1 MKERWIFVLF
11 VLVSLCVQGQTIIEG
26 SVKNEKGNYLEGAI
40 VSITSDTN
48 NSVIGYKIANNKGY
62 YRLQISSNASNL
74 KVAVSLLG
82 YQTKQTIVSNKS
94 QNLNIILQ
102 SKEIQIKEVIVKS
115 NALKQR
121 GDTLA
126 YSVSSFK
133 SRGDRT
139 IGDILK
145 KIPGIEVSKSGAIKY
160 NGEAINKFYI
170 EGMDLLDSK
179 YGIATNN
186 VPVDAVTNVEVI
198 ENNQPIKALKN
209 FIETGKAAINLKL
222 KNGNMKVPVGTIRL
236 GSGGPE
242 SFLWNFDAFALQAN
256 RKRQTIAMYKTCN
269 TGEDIAAE
277 LTEQSINISDMEN
290 ADLKS
295 QKGIFN
301 AETFNTPPLEKERYL
316 FNKAHVL
323 TLNSLWKTSKDK
335 QFRFNTNYVRD
346 VRDETTQKTSSYFL
360 PNDTLVLNELNKQK
374 LTRSYADALLT
385 YTNNSA
391 ANYLNNSFKIKAI
404 WNDLNSS
411 IEGTNRVIQN
421 YDLPEYTLQNNFR
434 FVKKMGKRIFDISS
448 LIRYSSLPQT
458 FIAQRDTI
466 NLEQSQD
473 VRIGNFFTDTRSYIS
488 FTKGYST
495 LKFKFGLETTMQ
507 NINSSLADKT
517 PIIKEQN
524 DLQSSNIEFTVNP
537 IYNYQRQKWSAQINV
552 PFVQHLLSVK
562 SVIKNTS
569 NNYSTLYIN
578 PSFNINYR
586 IHPFWRV
593 NGSYSYSQ
601 NMGDIMDFLDSN
613 ILTNYRTMRVTSG
626 ILSKSQKSSS
636 SISLNYRNPLSALF
650 FNTSISYF
658 SLTKNLMSNQK
669 FVGNQAII
677 STKEQNSTNR
687 SWMWQ
692 GYGGKYVADIKT
704 TFSLSA
710 NYSLNKMNL
719 QQQGVI
725 YPVSMIITSINP
737 VISSKVTEYLFAD
750 YQAQLS
756 NNKQKIGLAQQDT
769 ESSLNQISQKLK
781 CSYYPTKNLGFNV
794 QLEHLYNEIT
804 KSTFSSLAFANLGIS
819 YKFKQLECTLN
830 YNNIFNQKEYS
841 YVSYSGL
848 DTYRYSY
855 KLRPAEIV
863 MNISFR
869 Y

>member
-1 MKERWIFVLF
+1 MKERWIFIVF

-40 VSITSDTN
+40 VSITSDTDN
-48 NSVIGYKIANNKGY
+48 NIIGYKIADNKGCF
-62 YRLQISSNASNL
+62 RLQINRNASNL
-74 KVAVSLLG
+74 KVTASLLG
-82 YQTKQTIVSNKS
+82 YRTKQTTISNKS
-94 QNLNIILQ
+94 QNLNLVLQ

-115 NALKQR
+115 SALKQR

-236 GSGGPE
+236 GCGGPE

-256 RKRQTIAMYKTCN
+256 KKRQTIAMYKTCN
-269 TGEDIAAE
+269 TGNDIAAE
-277 LTEQSINISDMEN
+277 LTEQSLNISDMESS
-290 ADLKS
+290 DLNS
-295 QKGIFN
+295 QKGIFGS
-301 AETFNTPPLEKERYL
+301 ETFNNPPLEKERYL

-323 TLNSLWKTSKDK
+323 TLNSLWKTNKDS
-335 QFRFNTNYVRD
+335 QFRFNANYLRD

-360 PNDTLVLNELNKQK
+360 PNDTLVINEQSKQC
-374 LTRSYADALLT
+374 LTRSYADGLFT
-385 YTNNSA
+385 YTDNSA
-391 ANYLNNSFKIKAI
+391 AHFLSNSLKIKAI
-404 WNDLNSS
+404 WSNLNSS

-434 FVKKMGKRIFDISS
+434 FVKKMGKRLFDISS
-448 LIRYSSLPQT
+448 LIRYSSLPQALV
-458 FIAQRDTI
+458 AQRDTI
-466 NLEQSQD
+466 TLEQSQD
-473 VRIGNFFTDTRSYIS
+473 ARIGNLFTDTKSYIS
-488 FTKGYST
+488 FAKGHST
-495 LKFKFGLETTMQ
+495 LKLKFGLETTIQ
-507 NINSSLADKT
+507 NINSTLADYT
-517 PIIKEQN
+517 STIKGIN
-524 DLQSSNIEFTVNP
+524 DLQSSNFEFTVNP
-537 IYNYQRQKWSAQINV
+537 IYNYLRRKWSAQINV

-562 SVIKNTS
+562 SIIQNTS
-569 NNYSTLYIN
+569 NNYSALYIN
-578 PSFNINYR
+578 PSFNFNYE
-586 IHPFWRV
+586 IHPFCKVR
-593 NGSYSYSQ
+593 GSYSYSQ
-601 NMGDIMDFLDSN
+601 DMGDIMDFLDSN
-613 ILTNYRTMRVTSG
+613 ILTSYRTMRITSG
-626 ILSKSQKSSS
+626 ILSKTKKSSS
-636 SISLNYRNPLSALF
+636 SLSLNYRNPLSALF
-650 FNTSISYF
+650 FNTSIMYF
-658 SLTKNLMSNQK
+658 SSTKNLMNTQK
-669 FVGNQAII
+669 FIGDQAVI
-677 STKEQNSTNR
+677 STKEQNSTNHV
-687 SWMWQ
+687 WMWEA
-692 GYGGKYVADIKT
+692 YTGKYVADITT

-710 NYSLNKMNL
+710 NYSLNKMKM
-719 QQQGVI
+719 QQQGVE
-725 YPVSMIITSINP
+725 YPVSMIITSLNP
-737 VISSKVTEYLFAD
+737 VINSKITEHLFAD
-750 YQAQLS
+750 YQAELINS
-756 NNKQKIGLAQQDT
+756 KQKIGLPKQDT

-781 CSYYPTKNLGFNV
+781 CSYYPTKELGFNV
-794 QLEHLYNEIT
+794 QVEHLYNEIT

-819 YKFKQLECTLN
+819 YKFKQLECAIN
-830 YNNIFNQKEYS
+830 YNNIFNQKDYS

-863 MNISFR
+863 INISFR